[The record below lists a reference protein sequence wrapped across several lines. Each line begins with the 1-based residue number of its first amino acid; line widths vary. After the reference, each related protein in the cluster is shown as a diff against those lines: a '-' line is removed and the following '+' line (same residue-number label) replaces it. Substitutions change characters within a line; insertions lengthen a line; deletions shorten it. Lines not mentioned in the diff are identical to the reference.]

1 VWDGE
6 DLAAPQLCVGQQI
19 MKKEDIAN
27 SIHNPSK
34 LEELYR
40 QYPNEFVDA
49 FTDIY
54 EENQDSLVLKV
65 WQERLFYSGP
75 KSNTKE
81 THKQLILTI
90 LLAVITGLIVRIP
103 QFIPLVE
110 GEWFYPRYP
119 VILTLSAVSVYFL
132 FKNYLSKQIK
142 KFVLLSTAVIFLS
155 VGALAFPDKSD
166 TFVLSCLHFPL
177 VAWSL
182 FGIAFTGDGWKST
195 QKRID
200 FLRFNG
206 ELIIFTTLILIGG
219 MVLTGIT
226 FALFNLIDVK
236 IENWYMENIVVM
248 GLVASPIVATYIID
262 SAIGMKTKIASIIAK
277 IFMPLFLVTVILYLS
292 AMIFEQK
299 SPYSDRDFLI
309 VFNALLLLVLAISV
323 FSIIEK
329 KFHESSKIF
338 EVTNIALVVT
348 TLVIDMVALSAIL
361 FRLTEFGITPNRIV
375 VFGANLLIFVHLCGF
390 LKPYIEIARKNKDY
404 SAVEKWTADYLPIY
418 SSWSLIVAI
427 GFPILFGFK

>member
-1 VWDGE
+1 
-6 DLAAPQLCVGQQI
+6 

-27 SIHNPSK
+27 SIQNPAR

-40 QYPNEFVDA
+40 QYPNEFVDT

-54 EENQDSLVLKV
+54 EENRDSLVLEV
-65 WQERLFYSGP
+65 WKERLFYVGP
-75 KSNTKE
+75 KSKSNTKE
-81 THKQLILTI
+81 THKQLLLTI
-90 LLAVITGLIVRIP
+90 LLAVITGVLVRLP
-103 QFIPLVE
+103 QFIPFVE
-110 GEWFYPRYP
+110 GGWFYPRYP
-119 VILTLSAVSVYFL
+119 MILTLSAVSVYFIV
-132 FKNYLSKQIK
+132 KNYLSKQTNR
-142 KFVLLSTAVIFLS
+142 FVLLSMVVLFLS
-155 VGALAFPDKSD
+155 VGVLAFPDKSD
-166 TFVLSCLHFPL
+166 TFILSCLHFPL

-182 FGIAFTGDGWKST
+182 FGIAFTGDRWKLT
-195 QKRID
+195 QKRIE

-206 ELIIFTTLILIGG
+206 ELIIFTTIILIGG

-226 FALFNLIDVK
+226 FALFSLIDVK

-277 IFMPLFLVTVILYLS
+277 IFMPLFLLTVLLYIA
-292 AMIFEQK
+292 AMVFEQK

-323 FSIIEK
+323 FSIIENK
-329 KFHESSKIF
+329 YQESSKIF

-361 FRLTEFGITPNRIV
+361 FRLTEYGISPNRIAV
-375 VFGANLLIFVHLCGF
+375 LGANLLIFIHLCGF
-390 LKPYIEIARKNKDY
+390 LKPYIEIVRKNKDY
-404 SAVEKWTADYLPIY
+404 STIEKWTADYLPIY
-418 SSWSLIVAI
+418 SSWSLIVAM